1 MTTRRTFLG
10 TGAALGAT
18 AFAGA
23 STARASADAASAP
36 VPAPVP
42 EQAARAAV
50 IQIDTDMQRYYD
62 LLRASV
68 ARHLGPVIVVNND
81 AKGGEYF
88 LVDRGRTVER
98 SHPVGQVFELAKS
111 VAHTPLGIYSVVAPY
126 LSPTVPPVGN
136 ADRIDPHDLE
146 QVAHIGPSS
155 TAWIDPLRKFAAT
168 LETARQNLPGANM
181 PAALEDAGRSILDGG
196 LDFITDAVA
205 SRSFDMQGFQDFSSA
220 VYGHV
225 RMTMYWASKAQI
237 EGVHALLK
245 RWRAQLG
252 EPAWSEL
259 YVLIFELWT
268 TAALNQNAVIIKPC
282 MDQKRADSHLINQ
295 MIAQFPSDPVATALD
310 DLARIVQDNI
320 AAEMVFPTAP
330 DVATALAGEE
340 DLLAQEILKQL
351 KDCPFHTAAKK

>member
-23 STARASADAASAP
+23 STARASAGTASI
-36 VPAPVP
+36 PVP
-42 EQAARAAV
+42 ERDARAAV
-50 IQIDTDMQRYYD
+50 NQIDTDMQHHYD

-68 ARHLGPVIVVNND
+68 ARRLGPVIVVNND

-98 SHPVGQVFELAKS
+98 SHPVGPVFELAKS

-126 LSPTVPPVGN
+126 LSPKVPPVGN

-168 LETARQNLPGANM
+168 LETARQNLPGTNM
-181 PAALEDAGRSILDGG
+181 PGALEDSSRSILDGG
-196 LDFITDAVA
+196 LDFITDAVT
-205 SRSFDMQGFQDFSSA
+205 SHSVDMQGFQDFSSA
-220 VYGHV
+220 VYGHIQT
-225 RMTMYWASKAQI
+225 TMYWASKAQI

-310 DLARIVQDNI
+310 NLARIVQDNI